1 MCLKLLLCSEAPAAP
16 AWCLAAMEVAF
27 GPSYRVEPRGDS
39 MLPLE
44 TPQRHSGIAIM
55 VIEQATRFD
64 PHDVR
69 RLIEWC
75 QVHDKVVLACGV
87 LTEDERESYGLN
99 HCIELDIIV
108 PHAPRCIQ
116 WTSCAGTLHLFEEMI
131 VPTLK
136 TAQRTSHLYCSGLR
150 CQHHRSRETTGTQ
163 RTWTPRQGPER
174 RKCLTGR
181 SHAISFPQGDNPS
194 ATRH

>member
-1 MCLKLLLCSEAPAAP
+1 MCLKMLLCSEAPAAP

-27 GPSYRVEPRGDS
+27 GRSYRVEPRGDS
-39 MLPLE
+39 MLALE

-75 QVHDKVVLACGV
+75 HVHDKVLLACGV

-99 HCIELDIIV
+99 HCIELDVIAT
-108 PHAPRCIQ
+108 HAPLCIQ
-116 WTSCAGTLHLFEEMI
+116 WTSCAGTLHLFEEMF

-136 TAQRTSHLYCSGLR
+136 AVQRTSHLYCSGLR
-150 CQHHRSRETTGTQ
+150 CQHHRSRDTTGTQ

>member
-1 MCLKLLLCSEAPAAP
+1 MLLCSEAPAAP

-27 GPSYRVEPRGDS
+27 GRSYRVEPRGDS

-44 TPQRHSGIAIM
+44 TLQRHSGIAIM

-69 RLIEWC
+69 RLSLIEWC
-75 QVHDKVVLACGV
+75 HAHDKAVLACGV
-87 LTEDERESYGLN
+87 LTEDERESHGLN
-99 HCIELDIIV
+99 HRIKLDIIARQ
-108 PHAPRCIQ
+108 APRCIQ
-116 WTSCAGTLHLFEEMI
+116 WTSCAGTLHLFEEMF

-150 CQHHRSRETTGTQ
+150 CQHHRRRETTGTQ
-163 RTWTPRQGPER
+163 RTWTPRQGTER
-174 RKCLTGR
+174 RKCLTVH
-181 SHAISFPQGDNPS
+181 SHASSFPRGDNPS